1 MDSPTKPSIKAL
13 LVCDAVAQEHG
24 TGKKSILG
32 LFDKIF
38 AGSFPFSHSQMTV
51 YFCIVDGEGSY
62 TFRLELV
69 RLNTDEII
77 AKGEFGPVEIPN
89 RFQVIDAPITLRG
102 LTFQE
107 AGKYEFRLYANGIFL
122 DSKEL
127 TLLQTGSTP

>member
-1 MDSPTKPSIKAL
+1 
-13 LVCDAVAQEHG
+13 
-24 TGKKSILG
+24 
-32 LFDKIF
+32 
-38 AGSFPFSHSQMTV
+38 MTV

-69 RLNTDEII
+69 RLNTGEII
-77 AKGEFGPVEIPN
+77 AKGEFGPVEILD
-89 RFQVIDAPITLRG
+89 RFQVFDASMTLRG

-127 TLLQTGSTP
+127 TILQKGSTP